1 MYFDRRYRSGYT
13 NDGNLMGSWIGRQAL
28 GGQAWLKYSFR
39 PRTSVQLG
47 YRHQEVDHFLAGGGR
62 LNDFSASADCRLGPQ
77 LAISGRAQY
86 ERWNFPVLAPRRKP
100 TSPRNFSSLTFP
112 PGIRES
118 KDSRREPLPLS

>member
-86 ERWNFPVLAPRRKP
+86 ERWNFPVLAAQ
-100 TSPRNFSSLTFP
+100 TQANFTTQLQFTYFP
-112 PGIRES
+112 AWHPG
-118 KDSRREPLPLS
+118 K